1 MLRPFPTAYSGA
13 RLSTGPAVA
22 AKGTDS
28 NSSGEMKSVR
38 HNLEEEILEQL
49 VRVVVLRL
57 LVDMVLGC
65 LA

>member
-1 MLRPFPTAYSGA
+1 MGS
-13 RLSTGPAVA
+13 AVA

-49 VRVVVLRL
+49 VRVVGAEIACRYGFRLSCVKTEGLRRGL
-57 LVDMVLGC
+57 PH
-65 LA
+65 A